1 MNGADPPPVVL
12 YIASRFPKVT
22 ETFVVNEWLELSGR
36 FQMELAA
43 LRRTREAPVHPE
55 SRHAMARVRF
65 LDAARAQTAVAH
77 LAWLARRPGV
87 YMSLL
92 AGVLRDSLRHSPLE
106 AAKGAVVFAEAV
118 VLARIVA
125 RDRVA
130 HVHAH
135 FANQPATAAW
145 IVHRLTGVP
154 FSFTAHANDLFLG
167 PVLLER
173 KATDARFV
181 VAISEYNRQLLL
193 DRCH

>member
-22 ETFVVNEWLELSGR
+22 ETFVVNEWLALSGR

-87 YMSLL
+87 YLSLL

-106 AAKGAVVFAEAV
+106 AAKGAVLEHPAEGPE
-118 VLARIVA
+118 RF
-125 RDRVA
+125 A
-130 HVHAH
+130 HVASIAISTAIWKIVVGWHVLSS
-135 FANQPATAAW
+135 TAALPSE
-145 IVHRLTGVP
+145 RG
-154 FSFTAHANDLFLG
+154 FS
-167 PVLLER
+167 
-173 KATDARFV
+173 
-181 VAISEYNRQLLL
+181 
-193 DRCH
+193 